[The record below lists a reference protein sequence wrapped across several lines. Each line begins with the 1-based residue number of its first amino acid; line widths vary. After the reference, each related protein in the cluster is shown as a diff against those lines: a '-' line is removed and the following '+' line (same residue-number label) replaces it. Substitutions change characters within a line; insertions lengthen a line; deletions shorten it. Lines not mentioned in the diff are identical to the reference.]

1 MGIVFTTAQT
11 WYAASCLSSIAV
23 ATGIQSTMMK
33 KTVSNALLSL
43 FMDKSARE
51 KLNRVK
57 ASARTPSVPSLSPP
71 PRVSTTPP
79 RPPAADDAH
88 AHLDEKLENAKRNLT
103 SDRRA
108 LIRSAL
114 KIQRDQAKKLDD
126 IDVEDRDRLRA
137 IALSCLA
144 PRRKGD

>member
-1 MGIVFTTAQT
+1 
-11 WYAASCLSSIAV
+11 
-23 ATGIQSTMMK
+23 MMK

-57 ASARTPSVPSLSPP
+57 TSARTSSTPSLSTPPP
-71 PRVSTTPP
+71 PRVPTAPP
-79 RPPAADDAH
+79 RPPATDDAH
-88 AHLDEKLENAKRNLT
+88 AHLDEKLENAKRTLT

-114 KIQRDQAKKLDD
+114 KIQRDQAKMLNE
-126 IDVEDRDRLRA
+126 IDAEDRDRLRA
-137 IALSCLA
+137 IALSRLA
-144 PRRKGD
+144 PHRKGD